1 MKIGYEDIGQVAVTM
16 EAADTVKAGMA
27 VSLSGNGAVTVCP
40 DGKAMG
46 GVALNVRDGAAAVQ
60 VGGFVTVGYSGATAP
75 AAGWNKLAGDGS
87 GKVKVDSAN
96 GRDIL
101 VTDVDETA
109 KTAVLYL

>member
-1 MKIGYEDIGQVAVTM
+1 MKIGYEDIGQVAVTL
-16 EAADTVKAGMA
+16 EAAEPLQAGMA
-27 VSLSGNGAVTVCP
+27 VSLSGNGVVTICP
-40 DGKAMG
+40 DGEAMC
-46 GVALNVRDGAAAVQ
+46 GVVRSVRDGAAAVQ
-60 VGGFVTVGYSGATAP
+60 VSGFAAVSYSGTAVP

-101 VTDVDETA
+101 VVDVDEAA